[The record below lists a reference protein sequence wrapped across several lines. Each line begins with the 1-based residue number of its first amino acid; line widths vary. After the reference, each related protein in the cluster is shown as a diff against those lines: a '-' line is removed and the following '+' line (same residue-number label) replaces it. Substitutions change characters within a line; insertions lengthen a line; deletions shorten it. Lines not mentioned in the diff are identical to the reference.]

1 MAVMTV
7 AVQPRAG
14 HSLLWAFPP
23 GVLVRSDCGGTGR
36 CGKCRVTVIDAD
48 GRKEVLACQYFPDHP
63 VTVEVRPWDPL
74 RGRRS
79 PELQKLRSWL
89 KEMERPRPEVGRAV
103 DFGTT
108 TIAVAVVDTAKHR
121 VLYRYDYLNPQLGLG
136 SDVMTRITNLERL
149 QGLDFTGNLREHRSQ
164 VSRRRAAVVT
174 ANTVMAH
181 FLWDR
186 DPSGLGSYPYRS
198 ELELGRPIAGYNRRL
213 RQRVWMPPLLGSF
226 VGSDCTSAI
235 VAAGLTRT
243 RQLSLLVD
251 AGTNGE
257 VVLGNRER
265 LLVASTAA
273 GPAFEGA
280 TLECGGLA
288 EPGSIVRVR
297 VGDDGYL
304 VETLRRATPGSICGS
319 GVLSATR
326 AALNSAEL
334 LSNGKIVS
342 SDRITFFTNPTP
354 ALYQLES
361 VYLSQ
366 ADIRQVQVAKAA
378 IAAAIRLLLE
388 AWPARAEDISRIHL
402 TGRFGASVDP
412 VDAVRIGLL
421 PDVPA
426 ARIRRHPDLAL
437 LGATRALYR
446 PEMREAMTA
455 VPAVCTELDLSTHPR
470 FEEVFVQAMELAPW
484 C

>member
-1 MAVMTV
+1 MAVTTV

-14 HSLLWAFPP
+14 RSLLWALHP
-23 GVLVRSDCGGTGR
+23 GVLVRSDCGGQGT
-36 CGKCRVTVIDAD
+36 CGKCRATVIDSD

-63 VTVEVRPWDPL
+63 VTVEVKPWDPL

-79 PELQKLRSWL
+79 PELQKLRRWF
-89 KEMERPRPEVGRAV
+89 KELERPRPEVGRAV

-121 VLYRYDYLNPQLGLG
+121 VLYRYDFLNPQLGLG
-136 SDVMTRITNLERL
+136 SDIMTRITNLEL
-149 QGLDFTGNLREHRSQ
+149 VQGLDFTGQLRERRSQ

-186 DPSGLGSYPYRS
+186 SPAGLGSYPYRS
-198 ELELGRPIAGYNRRL
+198 GLELGRPIAGYNRRL

-235 VAAGLTRT
+235 VAAGLTRA

-280 TLECGGLA
+280 ALECGGLA
-288 EPGSIVRVR
+288 ERGSIVRVR
-297 VGDDGYL
+297 AEDDGYRI
-304 VETLRRATPGSICGS
+304 ETLHRATPRSICGS

-326 AALNSAEL
+326 AALNRADL
-334 LSNGKIVS
+334 LSSGRIVS
-342 SDRITFFTNPTP
+342 SDRITLFTNPAP
-354 ALYQLES
+354 GLYELDS
-361 VYLSQ
+361 IYLSQ
-366 ADIRQVQVAKAA
+366 ADIRQVQLAKAA

-388 AWPARAEDISRIHL
+388 AWPARTEDVGRIHL

-446 PEMREAMTA
+446 PEIREAMTA
-455 VPAVCTELDLSTHPR
+455 VPGVCTELELSSHPR
-470 FEEVFVQAMELAPW
+470 FEEVFVQAMEFAPW